1 MAICL
6 NRSYDK
12 HRHTEASRGSSRLSL
27 ILCRLDMLLDFD
39 SPKHTQ
45 SSVSCHD
52 FSPCPEKR
60 LWGIHVP
67 FWMHTCSY
75 PRLAIQ
81 PPLRRQA
88 PITIL
93 SRLCWFSGSNP
104 CSRCLLSTHL
114 LWQPS
119 DKQRLLKEVFHKQI
133 LPAGQW
139 LKRPFLSPSSGTQP
153 IELAP
158 GSPTLRRAMGQSFT
172 PQALGHPHVVPGH
185 LCPPTASVGTL
196 CGEPCYLNQLWAET
210 REQFRHIILN
220 PVFWWN
226 KS

>member
-158 GSPTLRRAMGQSFT
+158 GAPHWGGPWARASPLGPWATLTLFQDTCA
-172 PQALGHPHVVPGH
+172 H
-185 LCPPTASVGTL
+185 LPPAW
-196 CGEPCYLNQLWAET
+196 EPSAVNLVT
-210 REQFRHIILN
+210 
-220 PVFWWN
+220 
-226 KS
+226 